1 MSGNRSPPS
10 KVLRRFFFG
19 GWMVGK
25 AVELALVT
33 RTFALLAKIHLIQGF
48 THAFLPFRESIG
60 GTMARFG

>member
-1 MSGNRSPPS
+1 
-10 KVLRRFFFG
+10 
-19 GWMVGK
+19 MVGK